1 MKLTVEISMYP
12 LRADYEEQVLSFIRE
27 IRSHNLD
34 TVKVNAMSTQ
44 VVGDHNEVME
54 AVNKSVAKVY
64 SGHVKASFVI
74 KILPGQLDLDFKM

>member
-27 IRSHNLD
+27 IRTHNLD
-34 TVKVNAMSTQ
+34 AVKVNAMSTQ

-64 SGHVKASFVI
+64 SGDVKASFVI

>member
-54 AVNKSVAKVY
+54 AVNKSVANVY
-64 SGHVKASFVI
+64 SGDVKASFVI